1 MPALSAWAQSSD
13 ASPFNSSAQLPS
25 LVVVGQEIPLTA
37 TRVVEPTPGLQLDG
51 SDTASLLEDVP
62 GAAVVRNG
70 PLTGIVQLRGLSDD
84 HVGVLVNGMQITPAC
99 PNHMDPPLLY
109 IAPSQLHSLTV
120 IPGITSVSL
129 GGDNIGGMVL
139 AEPKS
144 PAFAKTPSPL
154 FTGKVGSFYRSS
166 NDGVGV
172 NGGFTLAN
180 PIWSGSYDGSWQTA
194 DDLRFPGGRV
204 RDSGF
209 GEYQQ
214 HEGQIATQ
222 ILNGVLDVYGG
233 VSRTRDAGTPAQP
246 MDMIE
251 DDSWN
256 VGGRMTGTYSFGDLD
271 ARIGFNSADHTMDN
285 FSLRPLGG
293 DDPFTAPSQ
302 NDDLSGSIGLTVP
315 HGDDTFRTGL
325 EFYWTRFD
333 AFEKDLFDGSS
344 QEDINNANRSRVGL
358 YLEWQRNWS
367 PQWTTFVGVRNDTVW
382 SDTDDVNQFY
392 TDSASDA
399 AAFDSHSHQATNVD
413 LDAMASV
420 RFTPDNH
427 QSYEL
432 AFARKT
438 RSPSILERYIYTPF
452 SALSGNSDG
461 RFYLGN
467 LDLVSE
473 VSHEI
478 AVTGDWHTDA
488 WGLRVTP
495 FYNFVTDY
503 IQGTPIDRFVNDL
516 AVLQYQNLDRAD
528 LYGVDA
534 ESHYDLSKVFTLRGQ
549 VSYVRGIDRDNGDNL
564 YRIEPLHGRVS
575 LEEHWAGWR
584 SAVELV
590 WAAPQHKVSAFN
602 DELPSPGYALLNLR
616 AGYTFREHLNI
627 DVALENVFN
636 SHYEEHLTG
645 INYVLK
651 SDVPVGA
658 RIPGPGRFVAVSVG
672 YKF

>member
-1 MPALSAWAQSSD
+1 M
-13 ASPFNSSAQLPS
+13 
-25 LVVVGQEIPLTA
+25 VVGQQTPSTEA
-37 TRVVEPTPGLQLDG
+37 TVVVPTPGLQLAR
-51 SDTASLLEDVP
+51 SDTASLLEEVP

-84 HVGVLVNGMQITPAC
+84 HVGVLVNGMEITPAC

-120 IPGITSVSL
+120 LPGISPVSL

-139 AEPKS
+139 AEPKP
-144 PAFAKTPSPL
+144 PAFATTSNPL
-154 FTGKVGSFYRSS
+154 FTGELGSFYRSS
-166 NDGVGV
+166 NDGVGL

-180 PIWSGSYDGSWQTA
+180 PIWSASYDGSWQTA

-214 HEGQIATQ
+214 HEAGIATQ
-222 ILNGVLDVYGG
+222 MPNGVFEIYGG
-233 VSRTRDAGTPAQP
+233 VSRIRDAGTPAQP
-246 MDMIE
+246 MDMIK
-251 DDSWN
+251 DGSWN
-256 VGGRMTGTYSFGDLD
+256 IGTRLTGNYSFGQLD
-271 ARIGFNSADHTMDN
+271 ARIGFNSADHVMDN
-285 FSLRPLGG
+285 FSLRPLAST
-293 DDPFTAPSQ
+293 DDPFSAPSQ
-302 NDDLSGSIGLTVP
+302 SDDLNGSIGFIIS
-315 HGDDTFRTGL
+315 HDSDTFRTGL
-325 EFYWTRFD
+325 NFYWTRFD
-333 AFEKDLFDGSS
+333 AFEQDLFDSTA
-344 QEDINNANRSRVGL
+344 QKDINNATRSRIGA
-358 YLEWQRNWS
+358 YFEWQKDWNS
-367 PQWTTFVGVRNDTVW
+367 QLTTLAGVRSDTVW
-382 SDTDDVNQFY
+382 SDADNVEQFY
-392 TDSASDA
+392 PDSASDA
-399 AAFDSHSHQATNVD
+399 AAFNSRPHEATNVN
-413 LDAMASV
+413 LDAMASI
-420 RFTPDNH
+420 RFTPDKH

-438 RSPSILERYIYTPF
+438 RSASILERYIYTPF
-452 SALSGNSDG
+452 AALAGNSDG
-461 RFYLGN
+461 RSYLGN
-467 LDLVSE
+467 LDLVPE

-478 AVTGDWHTDA
+478 AFTGNWHGDA
-488 WGLRVTP
+488 WGFRVTP

-503 IQGTPIDRFVNDL
+503 IQGTPIDTFVNGL
-516 AVLQYQNLDRAD
+516 AVLQYQNLYRAD
-528 LYGVDA
+528 LYGVDS
-534 ESHYDLSKVFTLRGQ
+534 EGHYDFSKIFTLRGQ

-590 WAAPQHKVSAFN
+590 WAAPQHKVSAEN
-602 DELPSPGYALLNLR
+602 DELPSAGYALLNLR

-636 SHYEEHLTG
+636 SRYEEHLTG

>member
-1 MPALSAWAQSSD
+1 M
-13 ASPFNSSAQLPS
+13 
-25 LVVVGQEIPLTA
+25 VGQEIPLTA
-37 TRVVEPTPGLQLDG
+37 TKLVEPTPGLQLDG
-51 SDTASLLEDVP
+51 SDTAALLEDVP

-120 IPGITSVSL
+120 LPGITSVSL

-139 AEPKS
+139 AEPKP
-144 PAFAKTPSPL
+144 PAFATTPSPL
-154 FTGKVGSFYRSS
+154 FTGEVGSFYRSS

-180 PIWSGSYDGSWQTA
+180 PIWSGSYEGSWQTA

-204 RDSGF
+204 RDSGI

-222 ILNGVLDVYGG
+222 ILNGVLNVYGG

-246 MDMIE
+246 MDMIK
-251 DDSWN
+251 DDGWN
-256 VGGRMTGTYSFGDLD
+256 VGGRMTGNYSFGQLD
-271 ARIGFNSADHTMDN
+271 ARIGYITADHTMDN
-285 FSLRPLGG
+285 FSLRPLAST

-302 NDDLSGSIGLTVP
+302 SDDLSGSIGLTIP
-315 HGDDTFRTGL
+315 HDSDTFRTG
-325 EFYWTRFD
+325 FDFHWSRFD
-333 AFEKDLFDGSS
+333 AFEKDLSDGSS
-344 QEDINNANRSRVGL
+344 QEDINNANRSRVGV
-358 YLEWQRNWS
+358 YLEWQTDWS
-367 PQWTTFVGVRNDTVW
+367 PQWTTLIGLRNDTVW
-382 SDTDDVNQFY
+382 SDAGNVEQFY
-392 TDSASDA
+392 SDSAADA
-399 AAFDSHSHQATNVD
+399 AAFNSHSHEATNVN

-420 RFTPDNH
+420 RFTPDDH

-452 SALSGNSDG
+452 AALSGNSDG
-461 RFYLGN
+461 RNYLGN
-467 LDLVSE
+467 LDLVPE

-478 AVTGDWHTDA
+478 ALTGSWHTDG

-549 VSYVRGIDRDNGDNL
+549 ASYVRGINRDNGDNL

-575 LEEHWAGWR
+575 LEEHWSGWR
-584 SAVELV
+584 GAVELA

-627 DVALENVFN
+627 DVALENVFDTR
-636 SHYEEHLTG
+636 YEEHLTG